1 MTTLPGRTTATTA
14 PAATAATTAT
24 PATAGGDDGPGTG
37 PRPVVLLLPGQ
48 GAQYEGMAVGL
59 YDAEPVFTAAMDEV
73 FELMGPEGRRVRADW
88 LSDRPAV
95 PLDDV
100 TRAQALLFAVDHAL
114 ARLVLSW
121 GVRPA
126 AVLGHSVG
134 EVVGAVLTGVL
145 DLPDAVR
152 LQMDRISRISAAPP
166 GGMLAVAARRE
177 ELAPYLSE
185 QVVVGVVNGARQ
197 CVLAG
202 PEAELAP
209 VEAGLR
215 ADGFLCRRT
224 RAVQG
229 FHSPSLA
236 AAAAQ
241 SLPTVAA
248 LRLSPP
254 SPTLFSGYTAGP
266 LSPEQATDPA
276 FWAGQPAAPVL
287 FGPALGR
294 LLDTGRYVLVE
305 AGPGQGL
312 TALARRRPAVSS
324 GRSAAVPTLP
334 ARRGAPA
341 DDRRTV
347 LAAAAFLRAEGHGSV
362 PAEPAPA

>member
-1 MTTLPGRTTATTA
+1 MTTLPDRTTATTD
-14 PAATAATTAT
+14 P
-24 PATAGGDDGPGTG
+24 GSDGCG
-37 PRPVVLLLPGQ
+37 PRPVALLLPGQ

-59 YDAEPVFTAAMDEV
+59 YGAEPVFTAAMDEV
-73 FELMGPEGRRVRADW
+73 FALMGAEGGRVRSDW
-88 LSDRPAV
+88 LSERPAV

-114 ARLVLSW
+114 ARMVLGW
-121 GVRPA
+121 GIRPA

-145 DLPDAVR
+145 ALPDAVR

-166 GGMLAVAARRE
+166 GGMLAVAAREE

-185 QVVVGVVNGARQ
+185 QVVVGVVNGAKQ

-202 PEAELAP
+202 PEDELAV

-215 ADGFLCRRT
+215 VDGFLCRRT

-229 FHSPSLA
+229 FHSPGLA
-236 AAAAQ
+236 AAAAR

-248 LRLSPP
+248 LRFSPP
-254 SPTLFSGYTAGP
+254 DPVLFSGYTAGP
-266 LSPEQATDPA
+266 LGAAQATDPA

-287 FGPALGR
+287 FGPALGA
-294 LLDTGRYVLVE
+294 LLDSGRYVLVE

-312 TALARRRPAVSS
+312 TALARRRPAVVS

-341 DDRRTV
+341 DDRRAV
-347 LAAAAFLRAEGHGSV
+347 LAAADFLRAEGYGID
-362 PAEPAPA
+362 APVVAPV

>member
-1 MTTLPGRTTATTA
+1 MTTLPGRAAGAPRTTATTA
-14 PAATAATTAT
+14 
-24 PATAGGDDGPGTG
+24 GGGAPGPG

-59 YDAEPVFTAAMDEV
+59 YDTEPVFTAAMDEV
-73 FELMGPEGRRVRADW
+73 FGLMGPEGRRVRADW

-114 ARLVLSW
+114 ARLVLGW
-121 GVRPA
+121 GIRPA

-134 EVVGAVLTGVL
+134 ELVGAVLTGVL

-152 LQMDRISRISAAPP
+152 LQTDRISRISAAPP

-177 ELAPYLSE
+177 ELTPYLGE
-185 QVVVGVVNGARQ
+185 QVVVGVVNGAKQ

-202 PEAELAP
+202 PEAELAQ

-215 ADGFLCRRT
+215 VDGFLCRRT
-224 RAVQG
+224 RAFQG

-254 SPTLFSGYTAGP
+254 SPVLYSGYTAGP
-266 LSPEQATDPA
+266 LTPGQATDPA

-287 FGPALGR
+287 FGPALGH
-294 LLDTGRYVLVE
+294 LLDSGRYVLVE

-312 TALARRRPAVSS
+312 TALARRRPAVVS

-334 ARRGAPA
+334 ARRGVPA

-347 LAAAAFLRAEGHGSV
+347 RAAAAFLRAEGYASV
-362 PAEPAPA
+362 PAVPAPA

>member
-1 MTTLPGRTTATTA
+1 MTTLPGRTTATT
-14 PAATAATTAT
+14 T
-24 PATAGGDDGPGTG
+24 GGADSG

-59 YDAEPVFTAAMDEV
+59 YGTEPVFTAAMDKV
-73 FELMGPEGRRVRADW
+73 FGLMGPEGGRVRADW
-88 LSDRPAV
+88 LSERPAV

-121 GVRPA
+121 GIRPA

-134 EVVGAVLTGVL
+134 EVVAAVLTGVL
-145 DLPDAVR
+145 ELPDAVR
-152 LQMDRISRISAAPP
+152 LQMDRIARISTAPP

-185 QVVVGVVNGARQ
+185 QVVVGVVNGAKQ

-202 PEAELAP
+202 PEDELAG
-209 VEAGLR
+209 VEARLR
-215 ADGFLCRRT
+215 VDGFLCRRT

-254 SPTLFSGYTAGP
+254 DPVLFSGYTAGP
-266 LSPEQATDPA
+266 LTPGQATDPA

-287 FGPALGR
+287 FGPALGA
-294 LLDTGRYVLVE
+294 LLDSGRYVLVE

-312 TALARRRPAVSS
+312 TALARRRPAVVS

-341 DDRRTV
+341 DDRRAV
-347 LAAAAFLRAEGHGSV
+347 LAAAGFLRAEGYE
-362 PAEPAPA
+362 AAPAAAARA